1 MAQRKPTKRATPR
14 QQPAALDKGAAR
26 GTRLGTASKSSAGL
40 SGRTAA
46 GGRTSA
52 GGRTAG
58 GRTSAGGRTAAAPK
72 VSPKVTPKATSKVSS
87 KLTAKASAQVK
98 SKGGSAP
105 FVRNTS
111 RVAAGSTSATRTPR
125 TGARTAA
132 GAATS
137 SSRAARR
144 PEPGERTGAN
154 LVVRRVMIGGIVV
167 AASLLVALLGY
178 VILSFTPVFTIQNV
192 QAQATEHLSQEA
204 IGKLADI
211 PAGTTLLNLD
221 EAAITQN
228 LKKNP
233 WVASVD
239 FQKNFPNNLTLV
251 VHERAVG
258 ALVTMGSSNVCW
270 YLSDG
275 YVWIEPVTLTVA
287 DGQSIKQVALAKAR
301 ELGVLLISD
310 LPASVTPQAGSAA
323 TDDVLMAVQS
333 YQEQFS
339 ESFRSQIV
347 SYSAASV
354 ESITATLAS
363 GVELSLGAPNS
374 VVSKE
379 SIITQLIQENEGKIT
394 YINVRVP
401 ANPSYRKVNS
411 DSVGAGS
418 GVTAGS
424 TASATTD
431 SANDP
436 AASNN
441 ASAQESSTALA
452 EPAQSAAP
460 TS

>member
-1 MAQRKPTKRATPR
+1 MAARKPTKRATPR
-14 QQPAALDKGAAR
+14 QQPAALDKQAAR

-40 SGRTAA
+40 SGRTA
-46 GGRTSA
+46 
-52 GGRTAG
+52 G

-72 VSPKVTPKATSKVSS
+72 VAPKATPKVTAKPV
-87 KLTAKASAQVK
+87 AKASAQAK
-98 SKGGSAP
+98 SKGGSAL
-105 FVRNTS
+105 FARNTP
-111 RVAAGSTSATRTPR
+111 RVAAGSTSATRTARAPR

-192 QAQATEHLSQEA
+192 QAQATDHLSQEA

-239 FQKNFPNNLTLV
+239 FQKSFPNSLTLV

-310 LPASVTPQAGSAA
+310 LPASVTPQAGSVA

-401 ANPSYRKVNS
+401 ASPSYRKVNS

-431 SANDP
+431 NANDP

-441 ASAQESSTALA
+441 ASTQESSAASA
-452 EPAQSAAP
+452 EPAQSSAP